1 MKYFI
6 FILNIV
12 FTQLSLELIG
22 TDFDKPIFVSSN
34 EQFPKEIFVVEQA
47 GIVWKLDLS
56 KKLQE
61 IFLDITDRV
70 HKPLFPGDEMGLL
83 GFAFDPNFD
92 KNKLIYLSYN
102 DKNDNSIISKFLVKD
117 NVPDKNS
124 ESILLK
130 FKQPYSNHNGGHIAF
145 GPDDNLYISIGDGGS
160 AGDPQGRAQDLSN
173 FFGSILRITPNVN
186 EGYDIPIDNPF
197 INEPH
202 LKKEIWAYGLRNVWR
217 FSFDRFN
224 GDMFLGDVGQNSWE
238 EINYIKKNSK
248 SGINFGWN
256 EMEASSCYKKDCDS
270 LKYMLPIFEY
280 PNDARYVKTLLGIKH
295 KDVHGCSVT
304 GGYVYRGKQISDLYG
319 RYFFGDYCTG
329 KVWSFIVEHNK
340 QIDLKDH
347 TKNLLESIKKKKF
360 YLSSFGETN
369 EGELILVD
377 YGGSI
382 YKLTN

>member
-1 MKYFI
+1 MKYFF

-70 HKPLFPGDEMGLL
+70 HKPLFPGDDMGLL

-186 EGYDIPIDNPF
+186 KGYDIPIDNPT
-197 INEPH
+197 I
-202 LKKEIWAYGLRNVWR
+202 
-217 FSFDRFN
+217 
-224 GDMFLGDVGQNSWE
+224 
-238 EINYIKKNSK
+238 
-248 SGINFGWN
+248 
-256 EMEASSCYKKDCDS
+256 ASSVVKEKIPPLLD
-270 LKYMLPIFEY
+270 L
-280 PNDARYVKTLLGIKH
+280 RYL
-295 KDVHGCSVT
+295 
-304 GGYVYRGKQISDLYG
+304 
-319 RYFFGDYCTG
+319 
-329 KVWSFIVEHNK
+329 
-340 QIDLKDH
+340 
-347 TKNLLESIKKKKF
+347 
-360 YLSSFGETN
+360 
-369 EGELILVD
+369 
-377 YGGSI
+377 
-382 YKLTN
+382 